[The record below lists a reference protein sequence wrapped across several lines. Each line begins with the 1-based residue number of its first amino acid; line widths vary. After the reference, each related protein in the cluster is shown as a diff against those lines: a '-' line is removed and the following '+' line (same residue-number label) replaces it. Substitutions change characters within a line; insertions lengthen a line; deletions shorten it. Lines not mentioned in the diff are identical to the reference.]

1 MQHKRLVLGL
11 SAGALAVAIGGVLLL
26 GTAKIQRESTFL
38 TDGPS
43 FAGIDELTKASQAVA
58 HVKVVSASPSYVV
71 PFDAPVVT
79 VAPPRTEGDK
89 SKLDPKSAVPGV
101 APQDTGILHT
111 DFTLE
116 VLDNVRGGGL
126 KKGDR
131 IVVTQL
137 GGTQKDG
144 TTAGAEHDPLLQVGD
159 QEILFLRH
167 DSRTGKYFTTG
178 GGQGRFKVQSNGTLT
193 AVDSHSP
200 LARLETGKPASFLKS
215 AVRAIP

>member
-1 MQHKRLVLGL
+1 MQHKRLILGL
-11 SAGALAVAIGGVLLL
+11 GAGALALAIGGAIALSSV
-26 GTAKIQRESTFL
+26 KIQRESTFL

-43 FAGIDELTKASQAVA
+43 FAAVDDLTKASQAVA

-79 VAPPRTEGDK
+79 VAPPPTDGEK
-89 SKLDPKSAVPGV
+89 SRLQTKSAVPGV
-101 APQDTGILHT
+101 TPQDTGILHT
-111 DFTLE
+111 DFTVE
-116 VLDNVRGGGL
+116 VVDNVRGGGL
-126 KKGDR
+126 NKGDR

-144 TTAGAEHDPLLQVGD
+144 TTASAEHDPLMQVGD

-167 DSRTGKYFTTG
+167 DSRTGKFFTTG

-193 AVDSHSP
+193 AVDSHSQ
-200 LARLETGKPASFLKS
+200 LARIETGKPASFLKS
-215 AVRAIP
+215 AVQAIP